1 MKQQKSLIPLNQIIS
16 TMSSQDKLYSTLV
29 SLLKRT
35 NQIPIKSKNNK
46 IAFDWEKFISF
57 SPKLRLQTLV
67 NVINNQVVYGRR
79 LDRKNYNFFIGF
91 LIFSIQQY
99 DIKATTTS
107 SIMLLTQSDSVE
119 LKNTITR
126 FVKAQQ
132 RENGYFGYL
141 NPLLSEI
148 NRESVTEFVNT
159 TTAYLMLLNSY
170 LKK

>member
-1 MKQQKSLIPLNQIIS
+1 MANL
-16 TMSSQDKLYSTLV
+16 
-29 SLLKRT
+29 
-35 NQIPIKSKNNK
+35 
-46 IAFDWEKFISF
+46 F
-57 SPKLRLQTLV
+57 LQFG
-67 NVINNQVVYGRR
+67 VVYGRR

-99 DIKATTTS
+99 DIKAITTS